1 MPGDGNFSTSFTGTP
16 GLTYTLT
23 VTNNGPVIAT
33 ASASC
38 APPPPPTA
46 TPAPPT
52 ATPRPPTNTPVPPT
66 ATPVPPTNT
75 PVPPTNTPVPPTVTP
90 VPPTNTPVPPTATPI
105 PPTATPNP
113 PSLTVNGSCA
123 SGTVTFVITNN
134 GGAMSSAYTYQVK
147 NTGGTVVSSGNV
159 QLGAGASQTVSFA
172 AQPGET
178 YTISISNGSTVVA
191 TMSTTCAAPPP
202 SLTLSGVCNNGTV
215 SFVVTNSG
223 GAMSSAY
230 TYSVT
235 NTAGTVVNSGNIQL
249 GASASQT
256 ITFAGQAGQVYTIS
270 VSNGQTVVATM
281 SATCA
286 QGPSFTSSGTCSN
299 GTVSFVLTNN
309 GGAMSGTYTYQVTNS
324 SGTVVN
330 SGTVQ
335 LTAGQSQTI
344 SFAGLAGQVYT
355 LRVSNGATVV
365 VTMTATC
372 ATPPTPVPPTR
383 TPIPPTNTPPPTPT
397 CGRIIIDANGFPIV
411 DMSGCNEDNSKP
423 PRAKWNPIKP
433 GPAVCEDWLVYHT
446 NKSAAN
452 TWDVYRL
459 GDIPGKAG
467 TPVNL
472 TQGPKGT
479 YSVAP
484 ALSPDRRTIA
494 FYTNRD
500 NNWEI
505 YVASTDGLSAPQRVS
520 YNTFA
525 VDQDPV
531 WSPDGR
537 YILYESSRR
546 GNFDLYLVDVT
557 IGPDSE
563 TPLATGPANEVNAYF
578 APDGKSVIYESQSQ
592 GTSQIFV
599 YDLATQKTTKISD
612 GKGADFNPTF
622 SPDGKKIAY
631 RSYRDNGAVGVLY
644 VADATGANAK
654 AISDGKR
661 TATNHS
667 WSPDGK
673 YIAWQ
678 SDLDGVMSVY
688 VADVATG
695 QTRQAT
701 DKLMAGNKD
710 AVNYAPTWYCK
721 GPQLVF
727 TSDVTGTSNV
737 FTIPALPLTA
747 PPVKVDTAATKLTD
761 GKGTEKNQYA
771 ENSPNEEDA
780 SRLGLAPT
788 TPTRR

>member
-1 MPGDGNFSTSFTGTP
+1 MGT
-16 GLTYTLT
+16 
-23 VTNNGPVIAT
+23 
-33 ASASC
+33 
-38 APPPPPTA
+38 
-46 TPAPPT
+46 
-52 ATPRPPTNTPVPPT
+52 
-66 ATPVPPTNT
+66 
-75 PVPPTNTPVPPTVTP
+75 
-90 VPPTNTPVPPTATPI
+90 
-105 PPTATPNP
+105 
-113 PSLTVNGSCA
+113 
-123 SGTVTFVITNN
+123 
-134 GGAMSSAYTYQVK
+134 
-147 NTGGTVVSSGNV
+147 
-159 QLGAGASQTVSFA
+159 
-172 AQPGET
+172 
-178 YTISISNGSTVVA
+178 
-191 TMSTTCAAPPP
+191 
-202 SLTLSGVCNNGTV
+202 
-215 SFVVTNSG
+215 
-223 GAMSSAY
+223 AY

-235 NTAGTVVNSGNIQL
+235 NTGGTVVKSGTIQL
-249 GASASQT
+249 AAGASTT
-256 ITFAGQAGQVYTIS
+256 ITLEATAGQSYTIS
-270 VSNGQTVVATM
+270 ISNGQTVVATM

-286 QGPSFTSSGTCSN
+286 QGPSFTSSGTCSA
-299 GTVSFVLTNN
+299 GTVSFVLTNS
-309 GGAMSGTYTYQVTNS
+309 GGAMEGTFTYQVTNS
-324 SGTVVN
+324 SGAVVN
-330 SGTVQ
+330 SGNVK
-335 LTAGQSQTI
+335 LGAGQSQTI
-344 SFAGLAGQVYT
+344 SFAGQAGQVYT
-355 LRVSNGATVV
+355 LRVSNGQTVV

-372 ATPPTPVPPTR
+372 ANPPPTTVPPTA
-383 TPIPPTNTPPPTPT
+383 TPIPPTPTQPAET
-397 CGRIIIDANGFPIV
+397 CGRIILDSNGFPIV
-411 DMSGCNEDNSKP
+411 DMSGCKEDNSKP

-433 GPAVCEDWLVYHT
+433 GGAVCEDWLVYHT

-459 GDIPGKAG
+459 GDIPGKGA

-472 TQGPKGT
+472 TQSPKGT
-479 YSVAP
+479 YSIAP
-484 ALSPDRRTIA
+484 ALSPDRRSVA

-500 NNWEI
+500 GNWEV
-505 YVASTDGLSAPQRVS
+505 YVAATDGQSAPQRVS

-525 VDQDPV
+525 IDQDPV

-578 APDGKSVIYESQSQ
+578 SPDGKTVIYESQSQ

-599 YDLATQKTTKISD
+599 YDLASQKTTKISD

-644 VADATGANAK
+644 ISDADGKNAK
-654 AISDGKR
+654 AISDGKKS
-661 TATNHS
+661 ATNHS

-673 YIAWQ
+673 YIAYQ

-695 QTRQAT
+695 QIRQAT
-701 DKLMAGNKD
+701 AKLMAGNKD

-727 TSDVTGTSNV
+727 TSDVTGSSNV

-747 PPVKVDTAATKLTD
+747 PPVKVETEATNLTN

-788 TPTRR
+788 SPSRR